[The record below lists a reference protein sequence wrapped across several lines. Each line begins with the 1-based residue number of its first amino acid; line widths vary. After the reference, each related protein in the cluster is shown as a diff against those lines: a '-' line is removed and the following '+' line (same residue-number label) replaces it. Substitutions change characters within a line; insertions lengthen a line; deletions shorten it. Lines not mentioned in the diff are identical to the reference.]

1 MAREDARSRRARN
14 VSSGLMLLASLVAL
28 TISTRSLV
36 GVPQQLGL
44 AALSFVQRGFSAVSG
59 FFSQTVASIAEL
71 RRLQDDHADLV
82 RQVELM
88 ANQQRQFTE
97 LRSENERLRGLLK
110 FQAAASYASIAGR
123 IIAKDPENLYST
135 FVVNRGS
142 AQGVRKNQ
150 AVVAYQD
157 GVEGLVGRV
166 VEVSRESCMV
176 VPIYDATT
184 FVAARLERSRYEGL
198 VVGGGGDD
206 LPLVLRYVKKRAQPE
221 IQFGD
226 LVITSGLQSLYPAGI
241 AIARAGRIRSFDYL
255 NSLEIDLEPVL
266 DFSRLEYVFIID
278 AQGAAS
284 P

>member
-1 MAREDARSRRARN
+1 MAREDARARRARN
-14 VSSGLMLLASLVAL
+14 VSSGLMLLASLVTL
-28 TISTRSLV
+28 TVSTRSLV
-36 GVPQQLGL
+36 GVPQQIGL

-59 FFSQTVASIAEL
+59 FFSQTVSSIAEL
-71 RRLQDDHADLV
+71 RRLQEDHADLV
-82 RQVELM
+82 KQVELM
-88 ANQQRQFTE
+88 SNQQRQFTE
-97 LRSENERLRGLLK
+97 LHSENERLRELLK
-110 FQAAASYASIAGR
+110 FQSAANYSSIAGR
-123 IIAKDPENLYST
+123 IIAKDPGNLYST
-135 FVVNRGS
+135 FIVNRGS

-198 VVGGGGDD
+198 AVGGGADD

>member
-1 MAREDARSRRARN
+1 MAREDARARRARN
-14 VSSGLMLLASLVAL
+14 VSSGLMLLASLVTL
-28 TISTRSLV
+28 TVSTGSLV
-36 GVPQQLGL
+36 GVPQQIGL

-71 RRLQDDHADLV
+71 RRLQEDHADLV
-82 RQVELM
+82 KQMELM

-97 LRSENERLRGLLK
+97 LRSENERLRELLK
-110 FQAAASYASIAGR
+110 FQAAASYASVAGR

-206 LPLVLRYVKKRAQPE
+206 LPLVMRYVKKRAQPE

-226 LVITSGLQSLYPAGI
+226 LVVTSGMQSLYPPGI

-266 DFSRLEYVFIID
+266 DFSRLEFVFIID
-278 AQGAAS
+278 STAGGA